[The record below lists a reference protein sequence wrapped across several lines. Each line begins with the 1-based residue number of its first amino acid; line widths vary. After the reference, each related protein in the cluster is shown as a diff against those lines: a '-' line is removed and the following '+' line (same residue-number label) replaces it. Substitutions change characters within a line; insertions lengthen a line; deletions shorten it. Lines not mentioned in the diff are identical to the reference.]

1 MRMILVICFALGLA
15 LVGAPAAA
23 QDAEALRR
31 ELEQLQVATRIPT
44 TSRFGRASWSSS
56 AVPTS

>member
-1 MRMILVICFALGLA
+1 MRMILVISLALGLA

-31 ELEQLQVATRIPT
+31 ELEQLQQQFKTMQTNLMPCPT
-44 TSRFGRASWSSS
+44 
-56 AVPTS
+56 